1 MMGTVDK
8 NWDPAV
14 LVFLVACLFIGWL
27 VKAGVESRTID
38 FDDPGVGIS
47 LRYPAHWVTTQ
58 EEDALLAVLDPQT
71 PSTFNSKLTLN
82 SAKWNEDIE
91 LGSFVMELA
100 AARGASLPLY
110 RITSMDPIQVDNRKA
125 MEVEYAYAI
134 DPIGVQA
141 GVVSVPKIVRALD
154 VIVPKA
160 QKAFIITFAAEE
172 KEYDRYLP
180 AFHTILKSVR
190 LQ

>member
-1 MMGTVDK
+1 MK
-8 NWDPAV
+8 QSSRFFPPCHK
-14 LVFLVACLFIGWL
+14 LFLQMLRFFLGLPFLSSCLIYL
-27 VKAGVESRTID
+27 AIELEHHQSTKAWHHFFFE
-38 FDDPGVGIS
+38 
-47 LRYPAHWVTTQ
+47 Q
-58 EEDALLAVLDPQT
+58 LLAIESSDGIVL
-71 PSTFNSKLTLN
+71 
-82 SAKWNEDIE
+82 
-91 LGSFVMELA
+91 
-100 AARGASLPLY
+100 Y
-110 RITSMDPIQVDNRKA
+110 HDNA
-125 MEVEYAYAI
+125 MKVEYAYAI

-172 KEYDRYLP
+172 REYDRYLP